1 MSWIDDNKSEIAE
14 AEWEGLD
21 NKRSTRDSP
30 KAWKLEEYREYSDL
44 SHRKYALR
52 NGLNPDEQVRYNKLS
67 LHFEMFDNRHLVF
80 DAYDTLKAKH
90 ERVIEAHDFQ
100 VKLNKE
106 LQNLLKQAQ
115 PEVEKLNSQLEI
127 AKSALQEILQ
137 DTLGA
142 ETTMEANAYY
152 LADDAL
158 AQIESLK

>member
-90 ERVIEAHDFQ
+90 ERV
-100 VKLNKE
+100 
-106 LQNLLKQAQ
+106 LQM
-115 PEVEKLNSQLEI
+115 LEM
-127 AKSALQEILQ
+127 
-137 DTLGA
+137 A
-142 ETTMEANAYY
+142 ETILKRAEFDYRMALESETGLNVVGHRDI
-152 LADDAL
+152 LNGL
-158 AQIESLK
+158 AQIEELKK

>member
-90 ERVIEAHDFQ
+90 ERVLQALKEASKRSTYEWTDGYDYFPSDHANEGRIALANELITIIEAHNER
-100 VKLNKE
+100 L
-106 LQNLLKQAQ
+106 
-115 PEVEKLNSQLEI
+115 EK
-127 AKSALQEILQ
+127 
-137 DTLGA
+137 
-142 ETTMEANAYY
+142 
-152 LADDAL
+152 
-158 AQIESLK
+158 